1 MDFITLD
8 LLIRVMHESQDLCVF
23 DVTENNVGS
32 IEDMCTGMATIGSI
46 LYTGKVRELEY
57 KVSKDFDQFRV
68 TDFFSTTRDSIT
80 VKVVRIPNLRMDYSP
95 RNGFEVR
102 CK

>member
-8 LLIRVMHESQDLCVF
+8 MMVMAMHESQKVCIF

-32 IEDMCTGMATIGSI
+32 IEDMCTGIATIGSF
-46 LYTGKVRELEY
+46 LYTGKISGLEY
-57 KVSKDFDQFRV
+57 KISKDFDNYRV
-68 TDFFSTTRDSIT
+68 TDFFSTTHDSIT
-80 VKVVRIPNLRMDYSP
+80 IKVVRIPNLKMDYSP

-102 CK
+102 TR